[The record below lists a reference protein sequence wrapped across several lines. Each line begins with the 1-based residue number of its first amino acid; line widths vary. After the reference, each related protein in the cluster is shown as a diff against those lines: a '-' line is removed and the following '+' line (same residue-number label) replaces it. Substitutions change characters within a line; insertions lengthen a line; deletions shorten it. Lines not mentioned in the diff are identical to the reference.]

1 MYKIGVDL
9 GGTNISVG
17 VVDSANVIVG
27 RGKVKTKASRGAEE
41 IFSDMA
47 KAIEQAMD
55 DADIKIDEVESIG
68 IGAPGS
74 IDKKNGEIVFA
85 NNLYFHHVQARQL
98 LQQYFNVDVFID
110 NDANCAALGEAVAG
124 AGNGKKNFVAITL
137 GTGVGSGII
146 VDGKI
151 VTGCNDAGG
160 ECGHMVIALDGEECT
175 CGRKGCWEAYAAA
188 TALIK
193 QTKKAMLE
201 NKDSVMWQL
210 AGGNIENVSGRTAF
224 DGMRTGDE
232 VAKNVVD
239 TYIKY
244 VAVGTVNVINAL
256 QPDMLCFGG
265 GICNEGDTLLDP
277 IREYVKRERY
287 SRYADTQTE
296 ICRAILGNDAGI
308 IGAALLSE

>member
-17 VVDSANVIVG
+17 VVDSENIIVG
-27 RGKVKTKASRGAEE
+27 RGRVKTKASRTAEE
-41 IFSDMA
+41 IFADMA
-47 KAIEQAMD
+47 KAIEMSMN
-55 DADIKIDEVESIG
+55 DANIKIEDVESIG

-74 IDKKNGEIVFA
+74 VDKATGEIVFA
-85 NNLYFHHVQARQL
+85 NNLNFHHVQARQL
-98 LQQYFNVDVFID
+98 LQQYFSVNVFID

-160 ECGHMVIALDGEECT
+160 ECGHMVIAVDGEECT

-201 NKDSVMWQL
+201 DKSSAMWQL
-210 AGGNIENVSGRTAF
+210 AGGDIDAVNGRTAF
-224 DGMRTGDE
+224 DGMRTGDAT
-232 VAKNVVD
+232 AKKVVD

-287 SRYADTQTE
+287 SRYADKQTE

>member
-17 VVDSANVIVG
+17 VVDDANVIVG
-27 RGKVKTKASRGAEE
+27 RGRVKTKSSRTAEE
-41 IFSDMA
+41 IFEDMA
-47 KAIEQAMD
+47 KAIEMSMT
-55 DADIKIDEVESIG
+55 DADIKIEDVESIG

-74 IDKKNGEIVFA
+74 VDKATGEIVFA
-85 NNLYFHHVQARQL
+85 NNLNFHHVQARQL

-110 NDANCAALGEAVAG
+110 NDANCAALGEAIAG

-146 VDGKI
+146 VNGKI

-160 ECGHMVIALDGEECT
+160 ECGHMVIAVDGEECT

-201 NKDSVMWQL
+201 DKDSAMWQL
-210 AGGNIENVSGRTAF
+210 AGGDIDAVSGRTAF
-224 DGMRTGDE
+224 DGMRLGDE
-232 VAKNVVD
+232 TAKKVVD

-287 SRYADTQTE
+287 SRYADVQTE
-296 ICRAILGNDAGI
+296 ICRAILGNDAGV

>member
-1 MYKIGVDL
+1 MYRIGVDL

-17 VVDSANVIVG
+17 VVDENNKMVG
-27 RGKVKTKASRGAEE
+27 RGRVKTKAKRSAEE

-47 KAIEQAMD
+47 RAIEIAMG
-55 DADIKIDEVESIG
+55 DAKIKIGDVRSIG
-68 IGAPGS
+68 IGTPGS
-74 IDKKNGEIVFA
+74 VDKAKGEIVFA
-85 NNLYFHHVQARQL
+85 NNLYFHHVPARDL
-98 LQQYFNVDVFID
+98 LKKYFDVDIFID

-124 AGNGKKNFVAITL
+124 AGNGIKNFVAITL

-146 VDGKI
+146 IDGKI

-160 ECGHMVIALDGEECT
+160 EYGHMVIQVDGESCT
-175 CGRKGCWEAYAAA
+175 CGRNGCWEAYAAA

-193 QTKKAMLE
+193 QTKEAML
-201 NKDSVMWQL
+201 KDKDTVMWQL
-210 AGGNIENVSGRTAF
+210 AGGNIENVNGRTAF
-224 DGMRTGDE
+224 DGMRMKDKT
-232 VAKNVVD
+232 AKEVVD
-239 TYIKY
+239 RYIKY

-277 IREYVKRERY
+277 IREYVARERY
-287 SRYADTQTE
+287 SRYADKQTE

-308 IGAALLSE
+308 IGAALLDE